1 MSVDVCYVIA
11 QGFAARTVLHTG
23 AVPALRDRGHTVSVL
38 VPHGT
43 SGSLADTASRLGIT
57 LHEAPPLQGR
67 YEYFSDVVRRYLTED
82 VRANPA
88 LWARHVRILAEG
100 VGRKKVLSAR
110 LGYAANRILRP
121 WAATEPLVRLL
132 EQILLVNPAMET
144 ALRRI
149 DPRVLVSTY
158 PVEPLESCLLLAA
171 QRRGISTVG
180 QLLSWDNIT
189 SKGRFPVS
197 PDRYLSWGPIMT
209 EEIREYYRVPA
220 GRVRDCGV
228 AHFDA
233 HVRSVSPGRIA
244 ANLTA
249 LGLDPS
255 KPYILVGM
263 SSPFF
268 CPNEID
274 IVEWLASAVAEG
286 RFGPDIQLVV
296 RPHPL
301 NVTGYL
307 ADQSWLPRLDRLKGP
322 RVGVDYPTL
331 KEGKLVWNMDESD
344 LPHLANLLAGCAVS
358 LNSGSTFT
366 IDAIIHDKP
375 VVMTAFDADQQRP
388 WWQSARRV
396 VEYKHLAKLLAL
408 GGVRAAHSYDDLAA
422 AVAGYLADPARDA
435 AGRARVRER
444 ECGPCDGR
452 AAERQAQALA
462 DVVTGA
468 WR

>member
-23 AVPALRDRGHTVSVL
+23 AVPALRERGHTVSVL
-38 VPHGT
+38 VPHGAG
-43 SGSLADTASRLGIT
+43 GSLADTAARLGVT
-57 LHEAPPLQGR
+57 VHEAPPLGGR
-67 YEYFSDVVRRYLTED
+67 HEYFSDLLRRYLTED
-82 VRANPA
+82 VRSNPA

-100 VGRKKVLSAR
+100 VGLRKVWTAR
-110 LGYAANRILRP
+110 VGIVANRLLRP
-121 WAATEPLVRLL
+121 WVTARPLVRAL
-132 EQILLVNPAMET
+132 EAAALRSPDAET

-158 PVEPLESCLLLAA
+158 PVEPLEGCMLVAA
-171 QRRGISTVG
+171 RRLGIATVG

-209 EEIREYYRVPA
+209 EEVREYYRVTGA
-220 GRVRDCGV
+220 RVRDCGV

-233 HVRSVSPGRIA
+233 HVRSVSPERIA

-249 LGLDPS
+249 LGLDPG
-255 KPYILVGM
+255 KPYLLIGM

-274 IVEWLASAVAEG
+274 IVEWLAARVAEG

-307 ADQSWLPRLDRLKGP
+307 ADKAWLPRLDRLKGA
-322 RVGVDYPTL
+322 RVGIDYPTL
-331 KEGKLVWNMDESD
+331 KEGALVWNMDESD

-366 IDAIIHDKP
+366 IDAVIHDKP
-375 VVMTAFDADQQRP
+375 VIMTAFDADLELP

-396 VEYKHLAKLLAL
+396 VDYTHLAKLLGL
-408 GGVRAAHSYDDLAA
+408 GGVRVASSFADLERALDS
-422 AVAGYLADPARDA
+422 YLADTQQDA
-435 AGRARVRER
+435 EGRARIRER

-452 AAERQAQALA
+452 AAERQAQALS